1 MLPSTLCRIE
11 KNDEWVRLVRQNENY
26 LIKESHEWV
35 PKDQEQD
42 VLIRRLLDF
51 KLQLFFSVNGWK
63 PYSPEELLVTD
74 VIVGRKAIEIK
85 VEGKDLSVSKVEVP
99 LSTDERLRQVLSS
112 DEIIPVSIK
121 QANTK
126 KGEERYVTA
135 FYWPKLDFA
144 VIVNHL
150 HSKKGE
156 SVDNSSRGV

>member
-51 KLQLFFSVNGWK
+51 KLQLFFGVNGWK

-99 LSTDERLRQVLSS
+99 LSTDERLRQVLPS

-121 QANTK
+121 QTDAK
-126 KGEERYVTA
+126 KGEERCVTA
-135 FYWPKLDFA
+135 FYWPKLDFS
-144 VIVNHL
+144 ITVNYL
-150 HSKKGE
+150 HTKEVG
-156 SVDNSSRGV
+156 SVDSSGRGV